1 MGDQELEVHWFLPRP
16 GVGDTVSDVGIL
28 DVERVDQPTKY
39 IYIYNIYRYM
49 IYDYNI
55 CASRVTF

>member
-39 IYIYNIYRYM
+39 IIYIYNIQ
-49 IYDYNI
+49 IYDI
-55 CASRVTF
+55 